1 MRTFNY
7 SKITE
12 QKWDSELLGL
22 IAAIYKEAGKQ
33 LEAREAAEREERYRR
48 MERDR
53 LAAENANKRRIELLR
68 QLEDVQYQLRLLQKL
83 DDFRPANLSTET
95 DIKKALALE
104 EKYNRLYTKERKLK
118 KEIAEL
124 EAMG

>member
-1 MRTFNY
+1 MFIL
-7 SKITE
+7 KCFAVAI
-12 QKWDSELLGL
+12 L
-22 IAAIYKEAGKQ
+22 ISTIVQFIKLYKEAGKQ
-33 LEAREAAEREERYRR
+33 LEAREAAEREERYRS

-68 QLEDVQYQLRLLQKL
+68 QLEAVQYQLSLLQKL
-83 DDFRPANLSTET
+83 DYFRPANLSTET

-118 KEIAEL
+118 KEIEEL

>member
-1 MRTFNY
+1 MFIL
-7 SKITE
+7 KCFAVAI
-12 QKWDSELLGL
+12 L
-22 IAAIYKEAGKQ
+22 ISTIVQFIKLYKEAGER
-33 LEAREAAEREERYRR
+33 LEAREKAEQQERNTRREL
-48 MERDR
+48 DR
-53 LAAENANKRRIELLR
+53 IAAENANKRRIELLR

-104 EKYNRLYTKERKLK
+104 EKYNRLYTKERKIK

>member
-1 MRTFNY
+1 MIILKLF
-7 SKITE
+7 
-12 QKWDSELLGL
+12 GL
-22 IAAIYKEAGKQ
+22 SVLISAIAEFIKLYKEAGNQ
-33 LEAREAAEREERYRR
+33 LEAREKAEQQEQNARRELERI
-48 MERDR
+48 
-53 LAAENANKRRIELLR
+53 AAENANKRRIELLR
-68 QLEDVQYQLRLLQKL
+68 QLEAVQYQLSLLQKL
-83 DDFRPANLSTET
+83 DDFRPANPSSET

>member
-1 MRTFNY
+1 MFIL
-7 SKITE
+7 K
-12 QKWDSELLGL
+12 LFGL
-22 IAAIYKEAGKQ
+22 AVLISAIAEFIKLYKEAGKQ

-68 QLEDVQYQLRLLQKL
+68 QLEAVQYQLKLLEKL
-83 DDFRPANLSTET
+83 DDFRSGDLNSET
-95 DIKKALALE
+95 DVKKALALE

-118 KEIAEL
+118 KKIEEL
-124 EAMG
+124 EAVE

>member
-1 MRTFNY
+1 MFIL
-7 SKITE
+7 KCFAVAI
-12 QKWDSELLGL
+12 L
-22 IAAIYKEAGKQ
+22 ISTIAQFIKLYKEAGKQ
-33 LEAREAAEREERYRR
+33 LEAREKAEQKERNTRREL
-48 MERDR
+48 DR
-53 LAAENANKRRIELLR
+53 IAAENANKRRIELLR
-68 QLEDVQYQLRLLQKL
+68 QLEAVQYQLRLLQKL

-95 DIKKALALE
+95 DIKKTLALE

>member
-1 MRTFNY
+1 MIILKLFG
-7 SKITE
+7 IAV
-12 QKWDSELLGL
+12 L
-22 IAAIYKEAGKQ
+22 ISTIAQFIKLYKEAGKQ

-68 QLEDVQYQLRLLQKL
+68 QLEAVQYQLSLLQKL
-83 DDFRPANLSTET
+83 DEFRPANPSTET

-118 KEIAEL
+118 KEIEEL

>member
-1 MRTFNY
+1 MFIL
-7 SKITE
+7 KLFGIAI
-12 QKWDSELLGL
+12 L
-22 IAAIYKEAGKQ
+22 ISTIAQFIKLYKEAGKQ

-68 QLEDVQYQLRLLQKL
+68 QLEAVQYQLKLLEKL
-83 DDFRPANLSTET
+83 DDFRSGDLNSET
-95 DIKKALALE
+95 DVKKALALE

-118 KEIAEL
+118 KEIEEL
-124 EAMG
+124 EAVE

>member
-1 MRTFNY
+1 MIILKLFGLAVLI
-7 SKITE
+7 SAI
-12 QKWDSELLGL
+12 SEFIKL
-22 IAAIYKEAGKQ
+22 YKEAGER

-53 LAAENANKRRIELLR
+53 LAADNANKRRIELLR
-68 QLEDVQYQLRLLQKL
+68 QLEAVQYQLSLLQKL
-83 DDFRPANLSTET
+83 DDFRPANPSSET

-118 KEIAEL
+118 KEITEL

>member
-1 MRTFNY
+1 M
-7 SKITE
+7 
-12 QKWDSELLGL
+12 L
-22 IAAIYKEAGKQ
+22 ILKFFGIAILISTIVQFIKYYKEAGKQ

-68 QLEDVQYQLRLLQKL
+68 QLEAVQYQLMLLQKL